1 MRQLTDAFRQ
11 LGYAQPE
18 LESEILMLLV
28 EGLWRLF
35 LTEGDKD
42 RFKDMLELIKSKYTK
57 QANPG

>member
-1 MRQLTDAFRQ
+1 QSVMRQLTDAFRQ
-11 LGYAQPE
+11 LGYGQPE

-42 RFKDMLELIKSKYTK
+42 RFKDMLELIKSKYRGK
-57 QANPG
+57 